1 MKQILLLL
9 ISVTGFAQSMSLTE
23 NITIGQNCG
32 NGQTTELT
40 VNGDLNLN
48 GYTITLRNVFLTVT
62 GNLNGSGEITRCG
75 NFDHSS
81 ICVTGS
87 IQNGVN
93 TNGIRCNT
101 LGTNEFELS
110 SETIGLLYKVY
121 DLIGREVQSGKVDV
135 YFYRD
140 LPKVGVIIV
149 KVDGYVAFKTF
160 R

>member
-9 ISVTGFAQSMSLTE
+9 ISVTGFAQSTLNLTE
-23 NITIGQNCG
+23 NISIGTNCG
-32 NGQTTELT
+32 NGQTTYVTYDEVT
-40 VNGDLNLN
+40 LNDF
-48 GYTITLRNVFLTVT
+48 TITLRNVDFKVT
-62 GNLNGSGEITRCG
+62 GNVNGPGEITRCG

-81 ICVTGS
+81 ICVIGS

-101 LGTNEFELS
+101 LGANEFELS

-121 DLIGREVQSGKVDV
+121 DLIGREVQSWKVDV